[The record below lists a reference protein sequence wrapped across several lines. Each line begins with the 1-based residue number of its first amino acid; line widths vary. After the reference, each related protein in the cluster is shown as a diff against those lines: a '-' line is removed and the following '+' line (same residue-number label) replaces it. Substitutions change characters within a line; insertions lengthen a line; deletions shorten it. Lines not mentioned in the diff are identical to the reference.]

1 VTRTVRRTAAAL
13 LLAFTL
19 SACGGEERELA
30 GYRRDPAPEV
40 GGLSLPDLS
49 DGGAD
54 FAFRADPDHLLIV
67 YFGYTNCPDFCP
79 TTLSDLRLATRRM
92 DEDDAA
98 RIDVA
103 MVTIDPE
110 RDLAVLDEYVA
121 SFFEHGHAL
130 GTDDDDRLRAAA
142 APFGVGYSV
151 ERDAD
156 GEVTDVSH
164 STALYAVDD
173 EGELT
178 LTWQFGVPIDDL
190 AADLSQLLDE
200 EDAEA

>member
-1 VTRTVRRTAAAL
+1 MTRTVRRAAAAL
-13 LLAFTL
+13 VVALALT
-19 SACGGEERELA
+19 ACGGDDRELA

-40 GGLSLPDLS
+40 GQLTLPDLS
-49 DGGAD
+49 QDGAE
-54 FAFRADPDHLLIV
+54 FAMQAEPDHLLIV

-92 DEDDAA
+92 DEEDAA

-103 MVTIDPE
+103 MVTVDPE
-110 RDLAVLDEYVA
+110 RDLPVLDAYVT
-121 SFFEHGHAL
+121 SFFEDGRAL
-130 GTDDDDRLRAAA
+130 GTDDDDRLRTVA

-173 EGELT
+173 DGELV

-190 AADLSQLLDE
+190 AADLQQLL
-200 EDAEA
+200 AEADAAT